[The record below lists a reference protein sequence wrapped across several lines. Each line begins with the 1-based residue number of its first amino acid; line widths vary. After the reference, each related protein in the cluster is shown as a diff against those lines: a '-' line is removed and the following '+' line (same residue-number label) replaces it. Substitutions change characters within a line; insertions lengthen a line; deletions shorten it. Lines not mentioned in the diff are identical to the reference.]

1 LTASPTRP
9 FPLILAHRGAS
20 AYSPENTFAAFD
32 FARDLAA
39 PAVETDVRATRD
51 GALVLLHDA
60 TVDRTTNG
68 HGAVADL
75 TLAELKALDAGGW
88 FAPRF
93 AGQTTPTLAEFLARY
108 GTVYPACIE
117 VKSLGIERQVLDA
130 VEAARPAFAPT
141 FTAFEFETV
150 ENLCRLAPDAVVG
163 YLSHTFDLLTIE
175 RTRAAGARQICPK
188 AADLTPDLIDAAR
201 AVGLAVR
208 AWGVGDDE
216 LLERAIS
223 LGVDG
228 LTTNWPDRGLRLVA
242 KYFGRQGA

>member
-1 LTASPTRP
+1 MSESLDRRAPV
-9 FPLILAHRGAS
+9 ILAHRGAS

-32 FARDLAA
+32 LAREMRA
-39 PAVETDVRATRD
+39 PAVETDVRMTRD

-68 HGAVADL
+68 RGPVADL
-75 TLAELKALDAGGW
+75 TLAEVKALDAGRS

-93 AGQTTPTLAEFLARY
+93 AGQTIPTLAEFLDRY
-108 GTVYPACIE
+108 GAVYPACIE
-117 VKSLGIERQVLDA
+117 IKALGIEREVLDA
-130 VEAARPAFAPT
+130 VAAAKLAYRPT

-150 ENLCRLAPDAVVG
+150 ENVCRLAPEAEVG
-163 YLSHTFDLLTIE
+163 YLTHTFDLPTIE

-188 AADLTPDLIDAAR
+188 AADLTPALIDEAR
-201 AVGLAVR
+201 AAGLAVR
-208 AWGVGDDE
+208 AWGVGDDA
-216 LLERAIS
+216 LLEQAIS

-242 KYFGRQGA
+242 AYYGK